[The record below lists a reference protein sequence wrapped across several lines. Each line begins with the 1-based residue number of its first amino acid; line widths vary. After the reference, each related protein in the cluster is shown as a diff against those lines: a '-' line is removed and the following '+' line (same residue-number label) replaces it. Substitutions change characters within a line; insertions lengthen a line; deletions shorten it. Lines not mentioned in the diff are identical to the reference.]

1 MSYPNENAELELT
14 PVSNTQFDIK
24 KFIFKLI
31 GFLPWIIISIVL
43 CYTGARLYLRYA
55 PQIHKISAYILIKDE
70 NENSSDYKI
79 LQELGAAPGGKEV
92 QNQIDILES
101 YELTSGIVDSLN
113 LQVQIVAQGRI
124 ATSPLYGHKLPVF
137 INPIKTDTAVFRP
150 ATFQLNLF
158 DDKFCITK
166 GKSKAYFKY
175 NDTIQFSGRK
185 VIVTR
190 NNDVFADPKGYL
202 LLVRAKELMVNQLRA
217 AINVQKMHDLGGIV
231 EIAMNDEVPERAAD
245 IINKLLDAYNTSG
258 LTDKNI
264 VGKKTIRFL
273 RDRVDTV
280 SRELDEI
287 ESKSEAFK
295 RDNKLGDISTA
306 GAGYLA
312 SVLRSDEEKVTQL
325 GQIQL
330 LNALE
335 KYILNSHKYTD
346 IIPATYSI
354 TEPTLTKLIE
364 AYNEAV
370 LILQNQLRISTEKDP
385 TVDRLKNNI
394 TEIKGNILKNIKSVR
409 EGFSIKLSGIDS
421 THNNYEDLL
430 SALPAK
436 EREFLKLKR
445 QIGVKEQLYLYLLQK
460 KEETEISLT
469 TIINNTK
476 VIDKAMDQGIISP
489 KTAQIRSFALLIGI
503 IIPIRVM
510 LLLDFFNTKIM
521 DRKMV
526 EEGTRVPI
534 VGELLFDKRKKSVV
548 INSKSRSVLAEQIR
562 LIRTNLKYMS
572 VDNTNKIILVT
583 SFMSGEGKSFLSIN
597 LASCLAAGGAKVL
610 LIEMDLRKPKFA
622 KYLKLEVD
630 YGLTDFI
637 VSDIDFHKVIAK
649 NPLLENVDIITSG
662 PVPPNPSEMLMSK
675 RLEKMLV
682 DVRKEYDY
690 VILDTSPVGLVA
702 DAFLLDK
709 YADMSL
715 FILRHKYSYKTT
727 VQYIERLFTDKR
739 FNNLGIIVNGII
751 DTEGMGYG
759 YGYGYGY
766 SYGYGYGYGYHYSS
780 GYYDKGNG
788 NKATGFVNK
797 LLSLFRR

>member
-1 MSYPNENAELELT
+1 M
-14 PVSNTQFDIK
+14 
-24 KFIFKLI
+24 
-31 GFLPWIIISIVL
+31 
-43 CYTGARLYLRYA
+43 
-55 PQIHKISAYILIKDE
+55 
-70 NENSSDYKI
+70 
-79 LQELGAAPGGKEV
+79 
-92 QNQIDILES
+92 
-101 YELTSGIVDSLN
+101 
-113 LQVQIVAQGRI
+113 
-124 ATSPLYGHKLPVF
+124 
-137 INPIKTDTAVFRP
+137 
-150 ATFQLNLF
+150 
-158 DDKFCITK
+158 
-166 GKSKAYFKY
+166 
-175 NDTIQFSGRK
+175 
-185 VIVTR
+185 
-190 NNDVFADPKGYL
+190 
-202 LLVRAKELMVNQLRA
+202 
-217 AINVQKMHDLGGIV
+217 
-231 EIAMNDEVPERAAD
+231 
-245 IINKLLDAYNTSG
+245 
-258 LTDKNI
+258 
-264 VGKKTIRFL
+264 
-273 RDRVDTV
+273 
-280 SRELDEI
+280 
-287 ESKSEAFK
+287 
-295 RDNKLGDISTA
+295 
-306 GAGYLA
+306 
-312 SVLRSDEEKVTQL
+312 
-325 GQIQL
+325 
-330 LNALE
+330 NALE

-503 IIPIRVM
+503 IIPILVM

-739 FNNLGIIVNGII
+739 FNNLGIIVNGI
-751 DTEGMGYG
+751 M
-759 YGYGYGY
+759 
-766 SYGYGYGYGYHYSS
+766 
-780 GYYDKGNG
+780 
-788 NKATGFVNK
+788 
-797 LLSLFRR
+797 R